1 MRFKT
6 HPACMQK
13 RERERER
20 ESAIFDIQLEFGP
33 EKLCIMYY
41 LCIPLH
47 QQLWL
52 ILSELRAFDRK
63 EESFFPGLDFVTS
76 AGPGSVRVAQLSF

>member
-1 MRFKT
+1 
-6 HPACMQK
+6 MQK
-13 RERERER
+13 RERER

-47 QQLWL
+47 EQLWL
-52 ILSELRAFDRK
+52 ILSELRAFDCN
-63 EESFFPGLDFVTS
+63 EESFFPGIDFVTL
-76 AGPGSVRVAQLSF
+76 AGPGIARVLASL